1 MDRVVA
7 RARTDPYRDRMTE
20 RGATRLAGGV
30 WFAGLALSVVAA
42 VLHVLTLDVPV
53 DYYGARGFQG
63 VFGLAIGGTGWLI
76 ASRRRTNPIG
86 WLFVVCGSI
95 SCLQGFASSYGTFS
109 HARHGGTL
117 PLTDLFVWFG
127 VWIWILIVGPMA
139 TFVMQLFPEARLE
152 TKRQRALAWFSGFAV
167 VAFAVGI
174 APTPGQAGE
183 LPIGVNN
190 PYAISKEASDRLAP
204 LGVLFII
211 ATILSI
217 GTLVRRFRR
226 STGELRQQMKW
237 LTYAGAIAAVS
248 IVISTMILGFGTPP
262 NASSP
267 IIRISSLFVIL
278 GFLGIPIAAGVA
290 ILRYGLYEIDV
301 VINKTIIYALLAV
314 FITVVYV
321 GVVVGIGAL
330 VGAGAN
336 TELSIA
342 ATAIVAVAIQP
353 VRARAQHLANRL
365 VFGKRATPYEALSEF
380 SARLSEQTADVL
392 PRLARLMTEA
402 TAADRAGVWLAV
414 GGELRPVAG
423 DPTQP
428 VPVTGEEVVIPGWDR
443 VYPVS
448 QENELLGALAIAT
461 RANEP
466 LSSAEERLLTDLA
479 SQAGL
484 LFRNVRLIEELRA
497 SRQRLVTAQDQERR
511 RIERNIHDGAQN
523 QLVALK
529 VHVNILGRMI
539 GESNADANRIVE
551 QLRSDLTDAIENLR
565 ALSHGI
571 YPPMLAERGLVAALE
586 SQAMKSPLP
595 VTVDGDGI
603 GRYAQEVESAVYFC
617 VLEALQNIAKYAQ
630 ATHAVVRV
638 RAEDETLAFEVA
650 DDGIGFDVERARH
663 GAGLTNMADRLD
675 ALGGRLE
682 VESAPGRGTTLRGW
696 LGARA

>member
-1 MDRVVA
+1 
-7 RARTDPYRDRMTE
+7 MTE

-30 WFAGLALSVVAA
+30 WFAGLALTVIAA
-42 VLHVLTLDVPV
+42 VLHVLTIDVPV

-63 VFGLAIGGTGWLI
+63 VFGLTIGGTGWLI

-86 WLFVVCGSI
+86 WLFVGCGAI
-95 SCLQGFASSYGTFS
+95 SSLQGFASSYGTFS
-109 HARHGGTL
+109 HAHHGGTL
-117 PLTDLFVWFG
+117 PLTNLFAWFG

-139 TFVMQLFPEARLE
+139 TFVLQLFPEARLE
-152 TKRQRALAWFSGFAV
+152 TKRQRALAWFSGAAV
-167 VAFAVGI
+167 VAFAAAF

-190 PYAISKEASDRLAP
+190 PYAISKEAADRLAP
-204 LGVLFII
+204 LGMLFVI
-211 ATILSI
+211 AAILSI
-217 GTLVRRFRR
+217 ATLVARFRR

-237 LTYAGAIAAVS
+237 LTYAGAIAAAS
-248 IVISTMILGFGTPP
+248 IVISTITLGLGT
-262 NASSP
+262 AEAQSP
-267 IIRISSLFVIL
+267 LVRISSVFVIL

-290 ILRYGLYEIDV
+290 ILRYGLYEVDV

-353 VRARAQHLANRL
+353 VRARAQHVANRL

-380 SARLSEQTADVL
+380 SARLSEQTAEVL

-423 DPTQP
+423 DPSQA

-443 VYPVS
+443 VYPVR

-617 VLEALQNIAKYAQ
+617 VLEALQNVAKYAQ
-630 ATHAVVRV
+630 ASRAIVRV
-638 RAEDETLAFEVA
+638 RADDEKLAFEVD
-650 DDGIGFDVERARH
+650 DDGIGFDVERARR

-682 VESAPGRGTTLRGW
+682 IVSTPGRGTSLSGW
-696 LGARA
+696 IAAR